1 MLHKSGAMLTPLFLM
16 VAFIFMM
23 FSCDAESGGD
33 GSGGISKIS
42 WHPVFQENGLTII
55 PGFLKTDFG
64 GFEVR
69 WVVGPNRT
77 ARLVTLESPG
87 TGELPLRQ
95 KKLFLWFAERRATV
109 VFQEWPPMVNVKEPV
124 IIRPIVKVSTAD
136 LFSVLPKMKLPPA
149 AKVNKEPQPITWGRS
164 YGKKGARYLPGL
176 LQASFGRLNIY
187 WKKEAGGIPELITL
201 ESPGAGELP
210 PRQARLYIRMD
221 EKTGLSI
228 IFQERQPLRNQGLTS
243 YLWPLATV
251 RTGELMAG
259 FRQVDDA
266 G

>member
-1 MLHKSGAMLTPLFLM
+1 LHRSGAVLTPLFLM
-16 VAFIFMM
+16 FAFIFMM
-23 FSCDAESGGD
+23 FSCDAENGENWF
-33 GSGGISKIS
+33 GGISKIS
-42 WHPVFQENGLTII
+42 WHPAFQENGLTII

-64 GFEVR
+64 GFEVS

-87 TGELPLRQ
+87 AGELPLRQ

-109 VFQEWPPMVNVKEPV
+109 LFQEWPPMVNVKEPV
-124 IIRPIVKVSTAD
+124 TIRPIVKVSTID
-136 LFSVLPKMKLPPA
+136 LFSVLPKAKLPPIS
-149 AKVNKEPQPITWGRS
+149 KLNNEPQPITWDRS
-164 YGKKGARYLPGL
+164 YGKKGVQYLPGS

-210 PRQARLYIRMD
+210 PQEVRLYIRMD
-221 EKTGLSI
+221 EKTGLST
-228 IFQERQPLRNQGLTS
+228 IFQERQPLLNQGLTS
-243 YLWPLATV
+243 YLWALATV
-251 RTGELMAG
+251 RTGELMTG
-259 FRQVDDA
+259 FRRVDDA